1 MIRSL
6 WIAKTGLDAQQTN
19 LDIIS
24 NNLANAATN
33 GYKRMKP
40 MFEDLLYQTLRAA
53 GGPTGGQSQSPSGL
67 QVGTGVRAS
76 ASERVFLQGNL
87 TQTGNPLDV
96 AINGTGFFQVT
107 LPDGQTAYTRD
118 GNFSRDSQGQLVS
131 QSGYVLSPGI
141 TIPVNAIS
149 TTISAT
155 GQVSVQLPGTVAP
168 NQVGEL
174 QIASFLNPGGLASI
188 GGNLLVETAASG
200 PPNVGLPGNE
210 GAGTLQQQYVE
221 SSNVNVAEELVSL
234 IQAQRAYEVNARA
247 ISASDQML
255 QKLAQLT

>member
-24 NNLANAATN
+24 NNLANAATT

-53 GGPTGGQSQSPSGL
+53 GGPTGGESQSPSGL
-67 QVGTGVRAS
+67 QVGTGVRAG

-107 LPDGQTAYTRD
+107 LPDGQIAYTRD
-118 GNFSRDSQGQLVS
+118 GNFARDAQGQLVS

-149 TTISAT
+149 TTISPT

-188 GGNLLVETAASG
+188 GGNLLVETASSG
-200 PPNVGLPGNE
+200 PPNVSLPGTD
-210 GAGTLQQQYVE
+210 GAGTLQQKYVE

-255 QKLAQLT
+255 QKLAQLA